1 MLRLDPDN
9 KVALFRR
16 AKAISMPINASVEDL
31 EAAIADLEKINSQ
44 ETRILKEIER
54 LQKQAKINRQREK
67 QTYGKMFFRNS

>member
-1 MLRLDPDN
+1 
-9 KVALFRR
+9 
-16 AKAISMPINASVEDL
+16 MPINASVEDL